1 MKETNT
7 TNAELAPVKVG
18 QKIETFQ
25 IKDWTIRGRV
35 DEDGHLLITIFHNDG
50 SRVIKTEGLLGL
62 PAGTDKVWGRILTT
76 QKIEEDYCSCPF
88 GKELGLR

>member
-1 MKETNT
+1 ME
-7 TNAELAPVKVG
+7 AEGLPTLDASTSNKGGGV
-18 QKIETFQ
+18 KIETLQ

-35 DEDGHLLITIFHNDG
+35 DESGHLLITIFHNDG

-76 QKIEEDYCSCPF
+76 QKIEEDYR
-88 GKELGLR
+88 GGRHLA